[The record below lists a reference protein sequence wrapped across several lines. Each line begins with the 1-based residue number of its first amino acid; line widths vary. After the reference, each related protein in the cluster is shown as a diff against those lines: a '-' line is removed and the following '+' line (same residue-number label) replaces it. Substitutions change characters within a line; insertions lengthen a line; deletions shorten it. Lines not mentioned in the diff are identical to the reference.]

1 MFTQDT
7 VKLLKECDAGC
18 KTAVNSINEV
28 IDRAQSKQLYDLLM
42 KNSSLHEEIGNEV
55 GSLLDECGAHEKDP
69 AKMARIMSWAK
80 INAKMLNSPSDS
92 TIADLMSDGCA
103 MGIKKVSEYEN
114 MYPLASDE
122 AKQKAEKLVRL
133 QQDFMEEL
141 RRFL

>member
-18 KTAVNSINEV
+18 KMAVNSINDV

-42 KNSSLHEEIGNEV
+42 KNSSLHEEIGNEI
-55 GSLLDECGAHEKDP
+55 GDLLDECGAREKDP
-69 AKMARIMSWAK
+69 ATMARIMSWAK
-80 INAKMLNSPSDS
+80 INAKMLNSPTDA

-114 MYPLASDE
+114 MYPLASEE
-122 AKQKAEKLVRL
+122 AKQKAEKLVHL
-133 QQDFMEEL
+133 QQNFMEQL
-141 RRFL
+141 RQFL